1 MKVNSF
7 TAITPGGAAVSN
19 QVGSSFVNLDLLDFD
34 LDFDGIF
41 DTKNKINFVNSKVN
55 MKIKCLYTNL
65 RVKNNKND
73 ERMRSKCWGEM
84 F

>member
-19 QVGSSFVNLDLLDFD
+19 QVGSSFVNLDLLDLD

-41 DTKNKINFVNSKVN
+41 DKKNQDKLCKQQSE
-55 MKIKCLYTNL
+55 YE
-65 RVKNNKND
+65 NK
-73 ERMRSKCWGEM
+73 M
-84 F
+84 FIYEFESEKQQK